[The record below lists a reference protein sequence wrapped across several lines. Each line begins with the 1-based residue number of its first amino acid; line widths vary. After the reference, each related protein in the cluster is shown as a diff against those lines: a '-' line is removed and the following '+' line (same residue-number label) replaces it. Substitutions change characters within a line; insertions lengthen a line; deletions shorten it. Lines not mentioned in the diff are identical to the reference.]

1 MNISNFNQKKKNSI
15 TFEGEAV
22 RLSNEF
28 RSKPAKTYLNK
39 LGVRVDVPAK
49 KGFDIESCDFL
60 TMANYLADSRIYKS
74 ESQIMLLHR
83 IMSVRF
89 PNEYTKNKKNIDNR
103 YKTEMEMIESQSK
116 NDISWFGEVGFQNK
130 VRLDGM
136 LTNNN
141 IRIIENKDKTINAMK
156 VIP

>member
-1 MNISNFNQKKKNSI
+1 MNISNFNQNQKDSI

-28 RSKPAKTYLNK
+28 RSKPARTFLNQY
-39 LGVRVDVPAK
+39 GIRVDTPVK
-49 KGFDIESCDFL
+49 QGFDIETCDFL

-89 PNEYTKNKKNIDNR
+89 PDEYTKNKSKIENR
-103 YKTEMEMIESQSK
+103 YNLEMELVESQSK
-116 NDISWFGEVGFQNK
+116 NDVSWFGEVGFQNK
-130 VRLDGM
+130 IRLDGI
-136 LTNNN
+136 LTDNSNKL
-141 IRIIENKDKTINAMK
+141 IENKDKTIK
-156 VIP
+156 IIRK

>member
-1 MNISNFNQKKKNSI
+1 MNISNFDQNKKDSI

-28 RSKPAKTYLNK
+28 RSKPARTFLNMY
-39 LGVRVDVPAK
+39 GHRVDIPAK
-49 KGFDIESCDFL
+49 RGFDIETCNFL

-89 PNEYTKNKKNIDNR
+89 PNEYT
-103 YKTEMEMIESQSK
+103 
-116 NDISWFGEVGFQNK
+116 QNK
-130 VRLDGM
+130 SK
-136 LTNNN
+136 
-141 IRIIENKDKTINAMK
+141 IENIGFDDMFSPKGDDIKGRVSTRGDEVSMEN
-156 VIP
+156 VIRGG

>member
-1 MNISNFNQKKKNSI
+1 MNISNFDQNKKDSI

-28 RSKPAKTYLNK
+28 RSKPARTFLNMY
-39 LGVRVDVPAK
+39 GNRVDIPAK
-49 KGFDIESCDFL
+49 RGFDIETCDFL

-89 PNEYTKNKKNIDNR
+89 PNEYTQNKSKIENR
-103 YKTEMEMIESQSK
+103 YNLEMELIESKSK

-130 VRLDGM
+130 VRLDGV

-141 IRIIENKDKTINAMK
+141 NRVIENKDKSIK
-156 VIP
+156 IIRK